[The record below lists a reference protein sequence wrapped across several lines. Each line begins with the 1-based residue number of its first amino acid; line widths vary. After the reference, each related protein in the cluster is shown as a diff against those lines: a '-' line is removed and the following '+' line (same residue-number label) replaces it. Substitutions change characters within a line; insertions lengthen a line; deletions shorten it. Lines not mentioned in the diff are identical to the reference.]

1 MTKTCSQESQPPQRN
16 NSIKDIVNKEEAK
29 LGVEIQSVPESEP
42 IISELDTQVKGE
54 IPAIS
59 ALDSLVKEEYPKTV
73 EANATDIGDLD
84 NLNLRPFPAEDFELA
99 ALREHIFSK
108 SFTPAGVAFHIVAL
122 CSQPLVTTST
132 TTWDFKDRAS
142 IPDMVHTLLR
152 QPGYLEGI
160 YPSLKVVMSDNVGNA
175 TWSAGI
181 CTTIAFFDTIRV
193 LPTLREME
201 NE

>member
-1 MTKTCSQESQPPQRN
+1 M
-16 NSIKDIVNKEEAK
+16 NKEEAK
-29 LGVEIQSVPESEP
+29 LDVEIQPVLESENTA
-42 IISELDTQVKGE
+42 SELDTQVKGE
-54 IPAIS
+54 IPP
-59 ALDSLVKEEYPKTV
+59 Y
-73 EANATDIGDLD
+73 
-84 NLNLRPFPAEDFELA
+84 PAEDVELA

-132 TTWDFKDRAS
+132 TNWDFKDRAS

-181 CTTIAFFDTIRV
+181 ATTIAFFDVVRTI
-193 LPTLREME
+193 PTLKEMGKDS
-201 NE
+201 

>member
-1 MTKTCSQESQPPQRN
+1 
-16 NSIKDIVNKEEAK
+16 VNAEEAK
-29 LGVEIQSVPESEP
+29 LGVEIQSVPESENTA
-42 IISELDTQVKGE
+42 SELDTQVRGE
-54 IPAIS
+54 IQVDPILKEGFDE
-59 ALDSLVKEEYPKTV
+59 ALYKMLPKIT
-73 EANATDIGDLD
+73 
-84 NLNLRPFPAEDFELA
+84 PAEDVELT
-99 ALREHIFSK
+99 ALRNHIFSK

-132 TTWDFKDRAS
+132 TNWDFKDRAS

-181 CTTIAFFDTIRV
+181 ATTIAFFDVIRT
-193 LPTLREME
+193 LPTLKEME
-201 NE
+201 NGTESSVERSC